1 MSAERIDFAAEGLL
15 DGLDGAQRTERLALL
30 QQLAD
35 DGVIKPAVVADAIA
49 KYGLDAER
57 AAPWTV

>member
-15 DGLDGAQRTERLALL
+15 DGVDGAQRTERLALL

-35 DGVIKPAVVADAIA
+35 DGVP
-49 KYGLDAER
+49 LAELR
-57 AAPWTV
+57 RSCQPTA